1 MAPSRQSSAMQ
12 NLQKGTFG
20 TEGDEIDR
28 TIWDEE
34 ILAAAALN
42 VRLFQ
47 NPIGAGG
54 KLMDQTN
61 NTQAGLIPNG
71 RKLVVHALKVFWLS
85 QPTGAAVTKTTALLV
100 EEFFTQLARTTAQF
114 MIANR
119 EFGQWTL
126 QELFNVSM
134 LVSINPA
141 VTVNLPF
148 VQPSFNGIFPL
159 NKPITLSAMAP
170 FFIEITHSVAPTAAT
185 IGDRFRFGLAGIE
198 KRL

>member
-1 MAPSRQSSAMQ
+1 MGTEAAIT
-12 NLQKGTFG
+12 NLQQGTFG

-28 TIWDEE
+28 TLWDEE
-34 ILAAAALN
+34 ILAAAGLN

-47 NPIGAGG
+47 NPLGSGVVP
-54 KLMDQTN
+54 KLLDQTN
-61 NTQAGLIPNG
+61 NTQGGLIPNG
-71 RKLVVHALKVFWLS
+71 RKLVVYALKVFWVS

-119 EFGQWTL
+119 EYGQWSL
-126 QELFNVSM
+126 QELFGACA
-134 LVSINPA
+134 LVAVNPA

-148 VQPSFNGIFPL
+148 PEPKFHGVFPL
-159 NKPITLSAMAP
+159 NKAITLSSLAP
-170 FFIEITHSVAPTAAT
+170 FFIEINHSVAPTAAT